1 MDLSKLLQQFVKT
14 VQDPTADPRRTV
26 VLIAIGLLIFL
37 VVAVVVFILLPPEK
51 REDVD
56 EWASEESTPG
66 QTGRH
71 SKILLAVSLLLVL
84 LVVAGFAHGDRRSRQ
99 DATCRSCHILQ
110 PLVDSWET
118 GSHPKVACIE
128 CHASSGVFGG
138 VETRV
143 RALADLVNNVGGSV
157 TLQTPATVNQ
167 ENCRSCHAK
176 ALSGVLTV
184 GDLRVRHLDFAGR
197 LPCSQCHGRV
207 GHDRAGGESLA
218 SSAMMTTCADCHDGK
233 TASRDCSTC
242 HVGDIAQAGS
252 GPAEYALV
260 QLAAPTTC
268 SGCHSL
274 EGCTECH
281 GIEMPHPQGWADPKR
296 HAPSGAFD
304 TKVCVLCHDAGCT
317 SCHMQI
323 HINHG
328 PDWKTTHQT
337 EESGTC
343 TQCHDAKKVGNDMCR
358 LCHA

>member
-1 MDLSKLLQQFVKT
+1 MDLSKLLQQFVQT

-51 REDVD
+51 GEDVD
-56 EWASEESTPG
+56 EWASEEPPPVQSA
-66 QTGRH
+66 RH
-71 SKILLAVSLLLVL
+71 SNVLLVLSLLLVL
-84 LVVAGFAHGDRRSRQ
+84 VVLVGFAYGDRRSRQ
-99 DATCRSCHILQ
+99 DAACRSCHVLQ
-110 PLVDSWET
+110 PVVDSWEAS
-118 GSHPKVACIE
+118 SHPKVACIE
-128 CHASSGVFGG
+128 CHASPGVFGG

-143 RALADLVNNVGGSV
+143 RAVTDLVKNLGGTV
-157 TLQTPATVNQ
+157 TLSAPATVNQ
-167 ENCRSCHAK
+167 DNCRSCHAK

-184 GDLRVRHLDFAGR
+184 GNLRVRHLDFADR

-207 GHDRAGGESLA
+207 GHDPAGAKSPA
-218 SSAMMTTCADCHDGK
+218 SSAIMTTCADCHDGK
-233 TASRDCSTC
+233 TASSGCSTC

-304 TKVCVLCHDAGCT
+304 TKICVLCHDAGCT
-317 SCHMQI
+317 ECHMQI
-323 HINHG
+323 HVNHG
-328 PDWKTTHQT
+328 ANWKTEHRTAD
-337 EESGTC
+337 SSTC
-343 TQCHDAKKVGNDMCR
+343 IRCHDAQKVGTDMCR